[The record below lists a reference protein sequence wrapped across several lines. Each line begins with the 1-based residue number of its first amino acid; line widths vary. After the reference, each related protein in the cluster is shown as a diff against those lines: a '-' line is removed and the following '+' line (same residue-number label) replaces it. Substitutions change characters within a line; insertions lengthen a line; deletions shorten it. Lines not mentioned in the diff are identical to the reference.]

1 MSIKILTGLLC
12 LLAGYATSCLMR
24 VYWSEWD
31 KFLNANVSY
40 VFIAGL
46 ILIMASLLINKFIV
60 LNKK

>member
-1 MSIKILTGLLC
+1 MNTNILTGLLC
-12 LLAGYATSCLMR
+12 LLAGYAISCFMR
-24 VYWSEWD
+24 VYWNELD